1 MKKNFVY
8 LIIFFIFVITIYNI
22 FYKPS
27 LYKLFNGNKK
37 LSNIIDL
44 PDVLDSDGKLFC
56 SINGYKCQNER
67 CDCKSICKG
76 EYNKFI
82 IYPNENVVMFNEKLS
97 PGTYCLPK
105 GFEHCNVQTSIPV
118 YSVNAWMCISKN
130 PAIWNKN
137 SFIAC
142 QNPYAEDNSL
152 NVLMD
157 TKNNTPVTNQIIQ
170 NFYEI
175 HNGKM
180 RYKCVCN
187 SLDKNGNKL
196 IHLDDLPFKCVSDY
210 CLSKLQYKRGIPGWN
225 HITKECDC
233 GHLMHENPNDLTSPC
248 VEEIFTLHNNTFSGA
263 INCMTLNSLQEYPI
277 YCHQNNLSGQ
287 IQYKK
292 IFNFSDNPIDY
303 LKAVI

>member
-8 LIIFFIFVITIYNI
+8 LIIFLIFIISIYNI

-27 LYKLFNGNKK
+27 IYKLFNGNKK
-37 LSNIIDL
+37 LSNFIDL

-82 IYPNENVVMFNEKLS
+82 IHPDENVVMFNEKLS
-97 PGTYCLPK
+97 PGTYCLPR
-105 GFEHCNVQTSIPV
+105 GLENCNGQTSIPI
-118 YSVNAWMCISKN
+118 YSVNGWMCISKN

-157 TKNNTPVTNQIIQ
+157 TKNNTPVTNQIID

-175 HNGKM
+175 YNGKL
-180 RYKCVCN
+180 RYQCSCN

-196 IHLDDLPFKCVSDY
+196 IPLNDIPFKCMSDY
-210 CLSKLQYKRGIPGWN
+210 CLSKLHYKRGIPGWN
-225 HITKECDC
+225 DNTKQCDC

-248 VEEIFTLHNNTFSGA
+248 VEETFKLNNNIFSGA
-263 INCMTLNSLQEYPI
+263 INCMSLNSLQEYAI
-277 YCHQNNLSGQ
+277 YCHPNNLSEQ

-292 IFNFSDNPIDY
+292 IFNFSDNPIEY
-303 LKAVI
+303 LRAII